1 MDLSRLGSQLNF
13 RSVSVGLSCP
23 DLFCRVY
30 RNAKSFLSKRVV
42 VKLTVKSENQF
53 AWSNSKEN
61 TFYQGVISTRIIGAW
76 FNTPHRSIKAFPYF
90 FCHCSQYHQQ
100 TKPKPQNPKKCPLF
114 FKHVRFKGHEKK
126 VSFSLSLSLITD
138 SFHFHH
144 YSVTSSSAPLFD
156 IIVCGGSKRLKRIQ
170 IT

>member
-61 TFYQGVISTRIIGAW
+61 TFYQEVISTRIIGAW
-76 FNTPHRSIKAFPYF
+76 FNTPHRSIKAFAYF

-100 TKPKPQNPKKCPLF
+100 TKPKPKPKKMPTF
-114 FKHVRFKGHEKK
+114 FQTRKVQRTWKK
-126 VSFSLSLSLITD
+126 SEFLSLSLSDYWFLSLSPLQCNQLICTTVW
-138 SFHFHH
+138 
-144 YSVTSSSAPLFD
+144 YYCLW
-156 IIVCGGSKRLKRIQ
+156 R
-170 IT
+170 

>member
-1 MDLSRLGSQLNF
+1 MDLSRLGSQLNL

-61 TFYQGVISTRIIGAW
+61 AFYQEVISTRIIGAW
-76 FNTPHRSIKAFPYF
+76 FNTPHRFNKSLPLLFCAMAISIT
-90 FCHCSQYHQQ
+90 SQ
-100 TKPKPQNPKKCPLF
+100 TKPKPKPKKKKMPTF
-114 FKHVRFKGHEKK
+114 FQTRK
-126 VSFSLSLSLITD
+126 V
-138 SFHFHH
+138 
-144 YSVTSSSAPLFD
+144 
-156 IIVCGGSKRLKRIQ
+156 
-170 IT
+170 